1 MNCQLCLIN
10 YDHNKHVPYSMSCQ
24 HTICSGCIS
33 NIKRNKCPICNEI
46 IRNKQVNQAILQRAP
61 ESHYDKLKNGYL
73 NLYTKIND
81 MKYSLNEKRNV
92 KLKNHLSKIVHLKQI
107 INYETEKFIQK
118 IKENQMKLIDE
129 ADSLEKDLKSSFD
142 SLTFR
147 DDFDFESNYF
157 KQSVMQDNLSEFQLV
172 LLNVESLKTES
183 VLKKLHSQVD
193 MFDESY
199 EFALFHRVDINNA
212 SIGEINPNKKV

>member
-1 MNCQLCLIN
+1 
-10 YDHNKHVPYSMSCQ
+10 MSCQ

-92 KLKNHLSKIVHLKQI
+92 NQSGTM
-107 INYETEKFIQK
+107 NDQK
-118 IKENQMKLIDE
+118 
-129 ADSLEKDLKSSFD
+129 SW
-142 SLTFR
+142 TH
-147 DDFDFESNYF
+147 
-157 KQSVMQDNLSEFQLV
+157 
-172 LLNVESLKTES
+172 
-183 VLKKLHSQVD
+183 KKLSSQ
-193 MFDESY
+193 
-199 EFALFHRVDINNA
+199 NA
-212 SIGEINPNKKV
+212 ATSDRRSDRYLYHT